1 MDLAALPDQAMHFVN
16 HAGHVFGALAD
27 FVQAAPDP
35 GAAPRTALPPV
46 AVDTVGPQTTAA
58 TDAFSF
64 IQLFLKAD
72 VVGKGVMIL
81 LIGLSFVSWAII
93 VEKYLRLRSL
103 DAKAEDFEQVFWS
116 GRSLD
121 ELYNGI
127 GLKPDHPFAVV
138 FVASMREWR
147 RNFEG
152 ATQVTAA
159 LGPSIR
165 DRIDRVMNVT
175 IYRET
180 SQVEKQL
187 GFLATV
193 GATAPFIGLFGTVW
207 GIMNAFRGIA
217 ASNDTSLAVVAP
229 GIAEALFATALGLL
243 AAIPAVIAYN
253 RFIAQAN
260 HYAGRLEGFAD
271 EFSAILSRQL
281 DERSK

>member
-1 MDLAALPDQAMHFVN
+1 MDLASLADHAMHFVSQ
-16 HAGHVFGALAD
+16 AGHVIGALGD
-27 FVQAAPDP
+27 LVQADP
-35 GAAPRTALPPV
+35 GSAAPTALPPV
-46 AVDTVGPQTTAA
+46 DVNTVGPQTNSAA
-58 TDAFSF
+58 DAFSF

-72 VVGKGVMIL
+72 YVGKSVMLL
-81 LIGLSFVSWAII
+81 LIGLSLFSWAII
-93 VEKYLRLRSL
+93 VEKFLRLRAL
-103 DAKAEDFEQVFWS
+103 DAKADDFEQVFWS

-121 ELYNGI
+121 DLYNGI

-152 ATQVTAA
+152 ATPVTAA

-175 IYRET
+175 IGRET
-180 SQVEKQL
+180 QVVEKQL

-260 HYAGRLEGFAD
+260 NYAGRLEGFAD

>member
-1 MDLAALPDQAMHFVN
+1 MDLAS
-16 HAGHVFGALAD
+16 LAD
-27 FVQAAPDP
+27 HALHVVQAAGHALSVLADAVQADP
-35 GAAPRTALPPV
+35 GAAATPAPLPPV
-46 AVDTVGPQTTAA
+46 EVAEVGPQSGGAS
-58 TDAFSF
+58 DAFSF

-72 VVGKGVMIL
+72 VIGKSVMIL
-81 LIGLSFVSWAII
+81 LIGLSLVSWAII
-93 VEKYLRLRSL
+93 VEKFLRLRAL
-103 DAKAEDFEQVFWS
+103 DAKADDFEQVFWS

-121 ELYNGI
+121 DLYNAI
-127 GLKPDHPFAVV
+127 GLKPDHPFAVL
-138 FVASMREWR
+138 FVAAMREWR

-152 ATQVTAA
+152 QHQVTAA

-175 IYRET
+175 IGRET
-180 SQVEKQL
+180 QQVEKQL

-193 GATAPFIGLFGTVW
+193 GSTAPFIGLFGTVW

-253 RFIAQAN
+253 RFVAQAN
-260 HYAGRLEGFAD
+260 NYAGRLEGFAD
-271 EFSAILSRQL
+271 EFTAILSRQL
-281 DERSK
+281 DERAR